1 MNQYQEMLEKGIIGF
16 ERLLLE
22 TYYLLEITEVDVIIL
37 IKLNDYLKKR
47 KNVLILNDII
57 STMSIKEETFS
68 KRVAFLVS
76 KGFVNLELDE
86 DNNETFSLKGLYS
99 RLAIILENGK
109 DDSNKKTSDSEMYNI
124 INTLEK
130 ESKTILSPIELEIV
144 SKWFFE
150 YKYSFDL
157 IESMVLKALK
167 DKRANV
173 RYIDKLLAKS
183 DKKIEKISGIENPN
197 IQELF
202 NKVYDK

>member
-1 MNQYQEMLEKGIIGF
+1 MLEKGIIGF

>member
-16 ERLLLE
+16 ERLLIE
-22 TYYLLEITEVDVIIL
+22 TYHLLEITEVDVVIL

-47 KNVLILNDII
+47 KNVLVLNDII
-57 STMSIKEETFS
+57 STMSIKEDAFS

-76 KGFVNLELDE
+76 KGLVNLELDE

-99 RLAIILENGK
+99 RLAIVLENGK
-109 DDSNKKTSDSEMYNI
+109 DDLNKKHSDSEMYSI
-124 INTLEK
+124 INTIEK

-157 IESMVLKALK
+157 IESMVLKSLK
-167 DKRANV
+167 DKKANV

-183 DKKIEKISGIENPN
+183 DKKPEKTFSAENPN

>member
-16 ERLLLE
+16 ERLLIE
-22 TYYLLEITEVDVIIL
+22 TYHLLEITEVDVVIL

-47 KNVLILNDII
+47 KNVLVLNDII
-57 STMSIKEETFS
+57 STMSIKEDAFS

-76 KGFVNLELDE
+76 KGLVNLELDK

-99 RLAIILENGK
+99 RLAIVLENGK
-109 DDSNKKTSDSEMYNI
+109 DDLNKKHSDSEMYSI
-124 INTLEK
+124 INTIEK

-157 IESMVLKALK
+157 IESMVLKSLK
-167 DKRANV
+167 DKKANV

-183 DKKIEKISGIENPN
+183 DKKPEKTFSAENPN

>member
-157 IESMVLKALK
+157 IQSMVLKALK

>member
-183 DKKIEKISGIENPN
+183 DKKIEKISGTENPN